1 MLFSHLFNQCLTS
14 YMSSVVVNA
23 FHSFIYSL
31 IHQQVFTERL
41 QYSRHCSRL
50 CSDEPNRTSAFREMT
65 FYWKLPGNAQ
75 IHKKTY
81 SLSNDIKSFGE
92 EESSWGEQTVQ
103 VVSGLIDKEAF
114 EQRPEGGE
122 QANHDKIN
130 QRKQQYEDP
139 EVWVYLAY
147 LKKKKK
153 TRVGGEEWTRGRVVC
168 ELRGSWGK
176 SYVGPPGLWKD

>member
-1 MLFSHLFNQCLTS
+1 MLDLLCVECCCKCFSFIHLFTH
-14 YMSSVVVNA
+14 SSA
-23 FHSFIYSL
+23 SIYWETP
-31 IHQQVFTERL
+31 VF
-41 QYSRHCSRL
+41 QHCSRL

-92 EESSWGEQTVQ
+92 EESSWGEQTMQ
-103 VVSGLIDKEAF
+103 VVSVLIDKEAF

-147 LKKKKK
+147 LNKKNKNKK

-168 ELRGSWGK
+168 ALRGSWER